1 MATGGV
7 GLDGLEAIVLAG
19 GAGSRFG
26 GDKLVAPWRD
36 GALIDGALMAAFAA
50 PVRTVTVVTG
60 ANDRVADIA
69 SAFAERAGE
78 RSRLNLVHC
87 PDYAEGMG
95 RTLRAGIAALPAD
108 ASGAFVFLGD
118 MPLIPP
124 AILPALA
131 AKLQGGALAAA
142 PFFKGQRGHP
152 VLFSREA
159 FPALLALDGDR
170 GAREVLQSLGAKLG
184 LVATLEEGV
193 VVDIDTTG
201 DLDRLEGRE
210 ADGPTP
216 VGFRVITSIVG
227 LLELFGVVKPDVGR
241 RQRR

>member
-7 GLDGLEAIVLAG
+7 RLDALEAIVLAG

-26 GDKLVAPWRD
+26 GAKLTAPWRG
-36 GALIDGALMAAFAA
+36 GALIDGALSAAFAA

-60 ANDRVADIA
+60 ASERVADTA
-69 SAFAERAGE
+69 SAFADRAGE

-87 PDYAEGMG
+87 PEYAEGMS
-95 RTLRAGIAALPAD
+95 RTLRAGISALPSD

-131 AKLQGGALAAA
+131 AKLQGGAIAAA
-142 PFFKGQRGHP
+142 PFYKGQRGHP
-152 VLFSREA
+152 ALFSRDA
-159 FPALLALDGDR
+159 FPALLALRGDQ

-184 LVATLEEGV
+184 LVATLEAGV
-193 VVDIDTTG
+193 VMDIDTRG
-201 DLDRLEGRE
+201 DLEQLEGPE
-210 ADGPTP
+210 ADQPTP
-216 VGFRVITSIVG
+216 AGFRVVTAIVG
-227 LLELFGVVKPDVGR
+227 LLELFGIVTPTVGR
-241 RQRR
+241 RRRR

>member
-7 GLDGLEAIVLAG
+7 RLDGLEAIVLAG

-26 GDKLVAPWRD
+26 GDKLIAPWR
-36 GALIDGALMAAFAA
+36 GGVLIDGALRAAFAA

-69 SAFAERAGE
+69 HAFAERAGE
-78 RSRLNLVHC
+78 HSRLNLVHC
-87 PDYAEGMG
+87 PDYAEGMS
-95 RTLRAGIAALPAD
+95 RTLRAGIAALPSD

-131 AKLQGGALAAA
+131 AKLQGGASAAA
-142 PFFKGQRGHP
+142 PFYKGQRGHP
-152 VLFSREA
+152 VLFSRDT
-159 FPALLALDGDR
+159 FPALLSLGGDQ

-184 LVATLEEGV
+184 LVATLEAGV
-193 VVDIDTTG
+193 VVDIDTRG
-201 DLDRLEGRE
+201 DLEQLEGRG

-216 VGFRVITSIVG
+216 AGFHVVTAIVG
-227 LLELFGVVKPDVGR
+227 LLELFGIVKPDVGR
-241 RQRR
+241 RRRR

>member
-1 MATGGV
+1 
-7 GLDGLEAIVLAG
+7 LDALEAIVLAG

-26 GDKLVAPWRD
+26 GAKLIAPWRG
-36 GALIDGALMAAFAA
+36 GALIDGALRAAFAA

-87 PDYAEGMG
+87 PDYAEGMS
-95 RTLRAGIAALPAD
+95 RTLRAGIAALPSD

-118 MPLIPP
+118 MPLIPT

-131 AKLQGGALAAA
+131 AKLEGGALAAA
-142 PFFKGQRGHP
+142 PFYKGQRGHP
-152 VLFSREA
+152 VLFSRDA
-159 FPALLALDGDR
+159 FPALLALNGDQ

-193 VVDIDTTG
+193 VVDIDSVD
-201 DLDRLEGRE
+201 DLEQLEGRQT
-210 ADGPTP
+210 DRPTP
-216 VGFRVITSIVG
+216 AGFHVVTAIVG
-227 LLELFGVVKPDVGR
+227 LLELFGMVKPDVGR
-241 RQRR
+241 IRRR